1 MANILLNVVNFL
13 KNPNKYGILK
23 DNKLYLEFDTIV
35 DCNYE
40 RSLQI
45 TDFPFE
51 SKNGMSRI
59 TEYMYPDPDT
69 FTIKAFKS
77 RSSLLTN
84 KLINADNEIK
94 QIEQKLSILSKG
106 IYRLQI
112 KTRNGLRQYFTLQK
126 FNMPETYD
134 NFGMLEI
141 SMIFKQ
147 VITGKDWNNVQRNIE
162 DTNTINGGN
171 LSAKIITRLL

>member
-77 RSSLLTN
+77 RSSLLIN

-112 KTRNGLRQYFTLQK
+112 KTRNGKSIRRT
-126 FNMPETYD
+126 
-134 NFGMLEI
+134 
-141 SMIFKQ
+141 
-147 VITGKDWNNVQRNIE
+147 
-162 DTNTINGGN
+162 
-171 LSAKIITRLL
+171 